1 MEAHTLRPVI
11 GARHGFADAPD
22 AFRTL
27 EAGNRLRQYLHR
39 HPRLNAPQTAS
50 SADWISSTT

>member
-1 MEAHTLRPVI
+1 VI

-27 EAGNRLRQYLHR
+27 EAG
-39 HPRLNAPQTAS
+39 TAFGNICIDDS
-50 SADWISSTT
+50 PG